1 MSFPRPK
8 ALLTDVFGTVV
19 DWRGSVTTHLEQS
32 CNETL
37 SSGRAVTLSSTTRQT
52 ASSFD
57 WPAFA
62 QSWRIAYFNFCHSYT
77 PVPTGSPGFKSIDK
91 HFRDSLES
99 LLKEKGLGELW
110 SSKEMDE
117 ISRIWHKL
125 APWPDSASGL
135 KKLNELG
142 FVTATLSNG
151 NTQLL
156 TDLAEFGKLPYARIL
171 GAEDFGAY
179 KPHEKVYR
187 GAAERLG
194 LRTDECALLAAHLG
208 DLEAARG
215 CGYRTVYIERENE
228 EGWSEEKVEAAKR
241 EGWVDMWVKLGEG
254 GFEEVARGM

>member
-1 MSFPRPK
+1 LAGFRPSLARGIFPFLP
-8 ALLTDVFGTVV
+8 LL
-19 DWRGSVTTHLEQS
+19 H
-32 CNETL
+32 
-37 SSGRAVTLSSTTRQT
+37 
-52 ASSFD
+52 
-57 WPAFA
+57 
-62 QSWRIAYFNFCHSYT
+62 
-77 PVPTGSPGFKSIDK
+77 PVPAGSPGFKSIDK
-91 HFRDSLES
+91 HFRDSLEA

-110 SSKEMDE
+110 SSEEMDE

-125 APWPDSASGL
+125 TPWPDSASGL
-135 KKLNELG
+135 KKLNGWG

-156 TDLAEFGKLPYARIL
+156 TDLAEFGKLPYARVL

-228 EGWSEEKVEAAKR
+228 EGWNEEKVGTAKR

-254 GFEEVARGM
+254 GLEEVARRFEKMGNGMDQVKKDVEQNAKGGEDAIIMK